1 MTMGFRA
8 HAMLIFL
15 LGVMCY
21 LNIIQLLIKIQER
34 FKLNPADYRICSD
47 LHAVCF
53 EMLQEENCSNEKL
66 IVQNL
71 RALSEQCERN
81 VRFYLEEDLDRS
93 REFVELHKEVL
104 LTSAP
109 HDLHSYCQYIE
120 WNREPNKKFYA
131 PRMKQLK
138 PLADAMQRFNDD
150 EIELLCISL
159 PPGVGKTTMGIFFMT
174 YLAGIY
180 PDAPILGASHSN
192 SFLRGVYDECLRIIK
207 SDGEYLWSDVF
218 PNVPLADTNAKDM
231 RIDLG
236 SPKRFQTLEFSSIG
250 SGNAGKVRAQTLLYC
265 DDLVE
270 GMEAALSRE
279 RMDKLWTL
287 YNTDLRQRKI
297 GNCKE
302 LHIATRW
309 SLHDVIGR
317 LQEKYK
323 GSDRA
328 EFIAVPALN
337 ENDESNFDYGN
348 SAGFTTQFYLE
359 QRSLMDS
366 ISWKALYQNQPIERE
381 GLLYDSDELLRYTD
395 LPVEAPDSI
404 LAVCDTKDRG
414 NDYCVMPIA
423 YQYGQ
428 NYYIEDFICDDSNPD
443 VLEERLAQK
452 LVEHHVNIVRFESN
466 SAGGRIAENVQKL
479 LEAKHSTTQVTTQ
492 YSTANKETRII
503 TAAGFAKKHF
513 YFKDEQLYRN
523 QLREYRDAMS
533 FLTGYTMKARNAH
546 DDVPDAISMLV
557 NLIESFADREAEIF
571 QRPF

>member
-1 MTMGFRA
+1 
-8 HAMLIFL
+8 
-15 LGVMCY
+15 
-21 LNIIQLLIKIQER
+21 
-34 FKLNPADYRICSD
+34 
-47 LHAVCF
+47 
-53 EMLQEENCSNEKL
+53 
-66 IVQNL
+66 
-71 RALSEQCERN
+71 
-81 VRFYLEEDLDRS
+81 
-93 REFVELHKEVL
+93 
-104 LTSAP
+104 
-109 HDLHSYCQYIE
+109 
-120 WNREPNKKFYA
+120 
-131 PRMKQLK
+131 
-138 PLADAMQRFNDD
+138 
-150 EIELLCISL
+150 
-159 PPGVGKTTMGIFFMT
+159 
-174 YLAGIY
+174 
-180 PDAPILGASHSN
+180 
-192 SFLRGVYDECLRIIK
+192 
-207 SDGEYLWSDVF
+207 
-218 PNVPLADTNAKDM
+218 
-231 RIDLG
+231 
-236 SPKRFQTLEFSSIG
+236 
-250 SGNAGKVRAQTLLYC
+250 
-265 DDLVE
+265 
-270 GMEAALSRE
+270 MEAALSRE

-479 LEAKHSTTQVTTQ
+479 LEEKHSTTQVTTQ

-557 NLIESFADREAEIF
+557 NLIESFADRDAEIF